1 MRRTGG
7 ISLRLSEPRIKPVE
21 ESEWTDAERAILA
34 PIKEERGSVPNIYR
48 TFARHPDIFTPR
60 LNFGRHLQRESTL
73 PARDREVLINR
84 IAWLSNAEYEW
95 SAHTR
100 LGREAGLSDE
110 DIERIT
116 VGPEAPGGRAFDRT
130 LLQATDELFME
141 TMLSDS
147 TWQALS
153 ESYDTHQ
160 MMDLV
165 MTVGGYH
172 MLAMALNSFGVQLQ
186 DAATGFP
193 PDDGRQAAVP
203 TGQGG
208 TPTRLSEARIV
219 PISPE
224 SWSDEEREL
233 LQPLVE
239 SRGYVPNVYGTLANH
254 PTMYRLW
261 IDFAGQILRRSSLP
275 AREREMLINRIAWL
289 ASGEYEWGAHNPI
302 GRREGLTDR
311 EIAGLAEGP
320 DDAVWGSDDR
330 TLLQAVDELHR
341 RCFIETETWDSLSGR
356 FDDRQ
361 MIDLVL
367 TVGAYKMLAMALN
380 SFGAQ
385 LQEGMVGFHPSAA
398 ASEPR

>member
-1 MRRTGG
+1 MPGKGG
-7 ISLRLSEPRIKPVE
+7 ISLRLSEPRIKPLE
-21 ESEWTDAERAILA
+21 EADWTEVERALLG

-48 TFARHPDIFTPR
+48 TFARHPELFTPR

-100 LGREAGLSDE
+100 LGRAAGLSEE
-110 DIERIT
+110 DIERIAA
-116 VGPEAPGGRAFDRT
+116 GPEAQGGRDFDRT
-130 LLQATDELFME
+130 LLRATDELFID
-141 TMLSDS
+141 TMIGDS

-153 ESYDTHQ
+153 QSYDTHQ
-160 MMDLV
+160 MMDLT

-186 DAATGFP
+186 DGASGFP
-193 PDDGRQAAVP
+193 PAGERRAAVP
-203 TGQGG
+203 NGRAAM
-208 TPTRLSEARIV
+208 PTRLSEPRIA
-219 PISPE
+219 PISQE

-233 LQPLVE
+233 LEGLVE
-239 SRGYVPNVYGTLANH
+239 SRGYIPNVFGTLANH

-275 AREREMLINRIAWL
+275 GREREMLINRIAWL
-289 ASGEYEWGAHNPI
+289 ASGEYEWAAHNPI
-302 GRREGLTDR
+302 GRREGLTDV
-311 EIAGLAEGP
+311 EIAGLSVGPVDEILNP
-320 DDAVWGSDDR
+320 DDRA
-330 TLLQAVDELHR
+330 LLQAVDELHQD
-341 RCFIETETWDSLSGR
+341 CFIQTATWESLSGR

-361 MIDLVL
+361 MIDFVL

-380 SFGAQ
+380 SFGTQ
-385 LQEGMVGFHPSAA
+385 LQDGMVGFSGTP
-398 ASEPR
+398 